1 MINIKLFYL
10 RNSTIQNRETRAV
23 SLIETLKDFFLKA
36 KNFMDVLSF
45 TV

>member
-1 MINIKLFYL
+1 MVNIKLF
-10 RNSTIQNRETRAV
+10 NPKISTIQNREKPV
-23 SLIETLKDFFLKA
+23 VFLIETLKDFFLKA